1 MRKHAWLA
9 SVLVAAAVAIPSSI
23 WYYLGTRQIRGET
36 EAWRQVAL
44 RAAAERSDDLATS
57 LAVRLDEIRA
67 NESKRSYLD
76 FWPQYL
82 SRGETCEAY
91 TVRRSQLATERPPP
105 EVAAYFQIDGNGR
118 ITSPRPDTDLGAIEV
133 DDEPGLSVDPTPE
146 YKVALQAAVTPGLD
160 PAMPR
165 AEENPRYS
173 QFRWQTGRWKKR
185 RTLVAVRIVT
195 TSTGTYKQGFVLNK
209 QELGKAFKGEKAQ
222 LLPGPTKEA
231 VDSILPIVGADWHV
245 HVDPAPGLAEAQIR
259 AETRQREFRQSFVA
273 GVSSALLAGL
283 CVLILIRRSDRIS
296 VERSRFAAAAAHEL
310 RTPLAGI
317 QLHGEMLAHAL
328 GNPAK
333 VQEYARRIS
342 DEAQRLSRVVTNV
355 LNYARIEEKRLT
367 VQKTHGD
374 LGAALREGLA
384 VVEPVVA
391 QAGCTLDVK
400 IDEPLPDVAFDRD
413 ALSHIVRNLV
423 ENAEKFTRGARD
435 RRVEVHVRGAGEN
448 GTSRV
453 VMVVRDHGTGVPAS
467 MRTRLFKPF
476 ARPETNAH
484 SSGLGLGL
492 SVVRNLAVA
501 HGGDVRYE
509 DAPGGG
515 AQFTVTLPAEGHP
528 S

>member
-23 WYYLGTRQIRGET
+23 WFYLGNRQIRRET
-36 EAWRQVAL
+36 EAWRQVEQ
-44 RAAAERSDDLATS
+44 RAAAEASDDLATS
-57 LAVRLDEIRA
+57 VAVRLDEIRA

-91 TVRRSQLATERPPP
+91 TVRRSQLATDRPPA

-118 ITSPRPDTDLGAIEV
+118 ITSPRPDTDLAAIEL
-133 DDEPGLSVDPTPE
+133 DDEPGLQVDPTPE
-146 YKVALQAAVTPGLD
+146 YKVALQATITPALD
-160 PAMPR
+160 LAMPR

-173 QFRWQTGRWKKR
+173 QFRWQTGRWKGR
-185 RTLVAVRIVT
+185 RTLVAIRTVT
-195 TSTGTYKQGFVLNK
+195 TSTGTYKQGFVLNRS
-209 QELGKAFKGEKAQ
+209 EMGKAFKGEKAQ
-222 LLPGPTKEA
+222 LLPGPVREPG
-231 VDSILPIVGADWHV
+231 DSIVPIVGADWHV
-245 HVDPAPGLAEAQIR
+245 HVDQAPGLARTQAR
-259 AETRQREFRQSFVA
+259 AETRAHEFRQSFLA

-328 GNPAK
+328 GNPKK
-333 VQEYARRIS
+333 VEEYARRIS

-367 VQKTHGD
+367 VQKAPGD
-374 LGAALREGLA
+374 LGAAVREGLA

-391 QAGCTLDVK
+391 QAGATLDVQ
-400 IDEPLPDVAFDRD
+400 IEENLPEVAFDRD
-413 ALSHIVRNLV
+413 ALAHIVRNLV
-423 ENAEKFTRGARD
+423 ENAEKYTRGASD
-435 RRVEVHVRGAGEN
+435 RRVEVRVRGEGEN

-453 VMVVRDHGTGVPAS
+453 VMVVRDYGAGVPTS

-492 SVVRNLAVA
+492 SVVRNLAIA

-515 AQFTVTLPAEGHP
+515 AQFTVTLPAQGHAA
-528 S
+528 